1 MELLENRE
9 MAPLTEEQVDA
20 VRDVAELQR
29 LLKEQLT
36 TAAAAAEGE
45 GRNVAVLL
53 KQEPPL
59 LDECEDYAVWR
70 MKFEVWQSGTA
81 MNDKQQAVC
90 IIQGLADDHKYHKK
104 GLQSLMLKTLSKDE
118 LKNPTTKKVLEFLD
132 DQLGSTTEEKLFD
145 AYTAFIKSEIR
156 PGEKYEDF
164 VVRFEGEYQTML
176 QAGSDVKI
184 PGEILALQLILA
196 SKLTSSMLI
205 SIRAKVKWEGDK
217 IYENTK
223 KAIARICRG
232 EVNKIGNNAQV
243 KLMTD
248 EGALD
253 IRRQD
258 GCLLVDGERYYSLS
272 DAQVLV
278 GEGVPEGRGGPRG
291 RGRGGRRGA
300 GAGGRGGAAGDKKCW
315 SCGKLGHRAAN
326 CKDKQGDK
334 EECDYVGENWCTEA
348 DEVEPEN
355 LDEYVNSRIC
365 SKFHEKTI
373 RSTNQRMLWWALAQT
388 GILFLMRAW

>member
-1 MELLENRE
+1 

-20 VRDVAELQR
+20 VRDVAVLQR

-205 SIRAKVKWEGDK
+205 SIRANVKWEGDK

-291 RGRGGRRGA
+291 RRRGGRPEPEAVVEQLETRNA
-300 GAGGRGGAAGDKKCW
+300 GAVASLATEQPTAKTSWRTRKRLESATTLERTGAQRLTRWNLRTLMSMSWRRRAR
-315 SCGKLGHRAAN
+315 SRKLTAATWIWQN
-326 CKDKQGDK
+326 
-334 EECDYVGENWCTEA
+334 
-348 DEVEPEN
+348 
-355 LDEYVNSRIC
+355 
-365 SKFHEKTI
+365 
-373 RSTNQRMLWWALAQT
+373 
-388 GILFLMRAW
+388 